1 MENTQQNTDSKGN
14 TQLQNM
20 GDSFT
25 LDQVFDNSYD
35 SIFVIDRFGKVL
47 MANRA
52 ASRMLRVDHDEI
64 IGKNVRDLVER
75 GVYRPSTALA
85 AIESRA
91 MVTGLV
97 KTAHGLNLMSTSTPL
112 FDENGDI
119 TMVITNS
126 RDKDSVD
133 KFIAALEQERAKTDR
148 YKNAVTYLGDFNLDK
163 KPLIAESASMRHI
176 LYKIDSIAKTDSTMI
191 LFGESGTG
199 KEVIARHIHRN
210 SYRVKEPFIPVNC
223 AAIPNELMEAE
234 FFGYTRGAFTGASS
248 QGKPGLFELA
258 DKGTLFLDEIGEM
271 PLSMQSK
278 LLRVLET
285 GEVQRVGGTSMLKV
299 DVRLLSATNRDLKQ
313 LVNQKLFRADLYYR
327 LNVIPVQIPP
337 LRTRPEDIKALSRWF
352 LEEFNRKYGY
362 AKVLSPQ
369 IMDVFLAGNWPG
381 NVRELRNTI
390 ERLVLTSPT
399 DDLVFEEEFG
409 LNPTEQIPQSTDLN
423 EPKSS
428 YSGNLKSV
436 LQAVEEEY
444 IRQVLA
450 ECKGKI
456 VDAAKQL
463 GIHRTVLYRKVQ
475 GIKKM
480 SLSNDKFAK
489 LRQ

>member
-1 MENTQQNTDSKGN
+1 MAKAPRKTESTEPA
-14 TQLQNM
+14 QLQTM
-20 GDSFT
+20 SETVT
-25 LDQVFDNSYD
+25 LDQIFDNSYD
-35 SIFVIDRFGKVL
+35 AIFVIDRFGKVL
-47 MANRA
+47 MSNRA
-52 ASRMLRVDHDEI
+52 ASRMLQVDHEEI
-64 IGKNVRDLVER
+64 IGKNVRELVEK

-85 AIESRA
+85 AIESRTT
-91 MVTGLV
+91 VTGLV

-112 FDENGDI
+112 FDEKGNI

-148 YKNAVTYLGDFNLDK
+148 YKNAVTYLGDFNLDTK
-163 KPLIAESASMRHI
+163 QLVAESASMRQI
-176 LYKIDSIAKTDSTMI
+176 LYKIESIAKTDSTII

-210 SYRVKEPFIPVNC
+210 SLRVREPFIPVNC

-234 FFGYTRGAFTGASS
+234 FFGYMRGAFTGASS

-278 LLRVLET
+278 LLRVLES
-285 GEVQRVGGTSMLKV
+285 GEVQRVGGTSMQKV

-313 LVNQKLFRADLYYR
+313 MVNQKLFRGDLYYR
-327 LNVIPVQIPP
+327 LNVIPIQIPP
-337 LRTRPEDIKALSRWF
+337 LRTRPEDIIALSRCF
-352 LEEFNRKYGY
+352 LEEFNKKYGY
-362 AKVLSPQ
+362 AKVLSSQ
-369 IMDVFLAGNWPG
+369 VLDVFLANNWPG

-399 DDLVFEEEFG
+399 DDLFFEEEPG
-409 LNPTEQIPQSTDLN
+409 LNAKESSPQPPEVD
-423 EPKSS
+423 KS
-428 YSGNLKSV
+428 YSGSLKSV
-436 LQAVEEEY
+436 LEAVEKEY

-450 ECKGKI
+450 ECRGKI
-456 VDAAKQL
+456 AEAAKQL

-475 GIKKM
+475 GK
-480 SLSNDKFAK
+480 
-489 LRQ
+489 

>member
-1 MENTQQNTDSKGN
+1 MEDTRQGPDSNETAQSQNVRESVN
-14 TQLQNM
+14 
-20 GDSFT
+20 
-25 LDQVFDNSYD
+25 LDQIFDNSYD
-35 SIFVIDRFGKVL
+35 SIFVIDRYGKVL

-52 ASRMLRVDHDEI
+52 ASRMLRVDLDEI
-64 IGKNVRDLVER
+64 VGKNVRDLVEK

-85 AIESRA
+85 AIESRT

-133 KFIAALEQERAKTDR
+133 KFIATLEQERAKTDR
-148 YKNAVTYLGDFNLDK
+148 YKNAVSYLSNFNLDK
-163 KPLIAESASMRHI
+163 KPLIAESASMRQI
-176 LYKIDSIAKTDSTMI
+176 LYKLDSIAKTDSTII

-234 FFGYTRGAFTGASS
+234 FFGYTRGAFTGANS

-271 PLSMQSK
+271 PLTMQSK

-285 GEVQRVGGTSMLKV
+285 GEVQRIGGTSLQKV

-313 LVNQKLFRADLYYR
+313 LVNQKLFRGDLYYR
-327 LNVIPVQIPP
+327 LNVIPIQIPP
-337 LRTRPEDIKALSRWF
+337 LRDRPEDIKALSRFF

-362 AKVLSPQ
+362 SKVLSQQ
-369 IMDVFLAGNWPG
+369 IMDIFLAGNWPG

-399 DDLVFEEEFG
+399 DDLAFEEEWG
-409 LNPTEQIPQSTDLN
+409 LNANDTSQQSTDRN
-423 EPKSS
+423 ETRKS
-428 YSGNLKSV
+428 YSGSLKSV

-444 IRQVLA
+444 IQQVLT
-450 ECKGKI
+450 ECKGK
-456 VDAAKQL
+456 VAEAAKQL

-475 GIKKM
+475 EK
-480 SLSNDKFAK
+480 
-489 LRQ
+489 